1 MKWLIKSHIAI
12 QRLYVAKMHI
22 HDEARVDHGLKLTLE
37 NRITLTLYDKG
48 TILVQGE
55 DEKMKAAVES
65 VLKSP
70 DLFND
75 ASIKTA
81 KKRKSL

>member
-12 QRLYVAKMHI
+12 QRLYVAKIHI
-22 HDEARVDHGLKLTLE
+22 YDEERVDHGLKLELQCGLF
-37 NRITLTLYDKG
+37 LTLYDKG
-48 TILVQGE
+48 TILLQGKN
-55 DEKMKAAVES
+55 EKMKAAVRS

-70 DLFND
+70 D
-75 ASIKTA
+75 SIEETGPKTA